1 MGRTP
6 PIDMAKS
13 WGHATTI
20 PREFWGVLPG
30 NLPGFGPGDRKRWHR
45 IAEGDWRGNRG
56 ERFRGWFFWV
66 DDNRDV
72 HFKRED
78 PFSLAFYDLGGNLD
92 RVDRGAE
99 WEEHRRDLSNRE
111 HEKRIRKRARDRKK
125 QLRESRRRKRLWAA
139 RDWASAVALGN
150 TPAEGLNQPAQPA
163 QPAFNFREFWEER
176 AAPSGSYMALDSV
189 IEIGGVIDAI
199 AEEFEGRDDLCEIL
213 YSATR
218 GLERRRIVDYSPS
231 TKGEG
236 WERIVPI
243 PGDIGRGRERQGRQ
257 SRQIL
262 PRWELDFSGH

>member
-6 PIDMAKS
+6 PVDMAKS

-20 PREFWGVLPG
+20 PGEFWGVLPG

-78 PFSLAFYDLGGNLD
+78 PFSLAFYDPGGNLD

-125 QLRESRRRKRLWAA
+125 ALQESRRTGRLRAA
-139 RDWASAVALGN
+139 RVWASAVTLGHVGN
-150 TPAEGLNQPAQPA
+150 SPTPPDPSSRCRYLIPEV
-163 QPAFNFREFWEER
+163 REQEP
-176 AAPSGSYMALDSV
+176 APSGSYMALDSV
-189 IEIGGVIDAI
+189 IEIGGVMDAI

-213 YSATR
+213 DSATR
-218 GLERRRIVDYSPS
+218 GLESRRIVDYSPS
-231 TKGEG
+231 KQGLG
-236 WERIVPI
+236 WDPVAPL
-243 PGDIGRGRERQGRQ
+243 PGDVGGGSDRQGWSVRQ
-257 SRQIL
+257 VR
-262 PRWELDFSGH
+262 PNWDLDFSDH